1 MNLSFLPSPFTFCNF
16 CSFSRIFACI
26 FLQQTLHFPFNRT
39 RLPSAFPPLS
49 VIPATH
55 SPPPL
60 HPPLHRLYS
69 SLLWRADK
77 RAEKVLNLMATPK
90 NAVTATGRGM
100 QRGAGG
106 CGGGARRRFQVH
118 FGQTAVTPCSSRKKR
133 KKEMRRAQ
141 KQNKI
146 LKRNSPISAGR
157 RCRPPL
163 HAWPHARRAFCLL
176 CCSCSPCA

>member
-39 RLPSAFPPLS
+39 RLPSSLPPLS

-55 SPPPL
+55 SPLP
-60 HPPLHRLYS
+60 HRLYS

-90 NAVTATGRGM
+90 NAVTATERGM
-100 QRGAGG
+100 QRGA
-106 CGGGARRRFQVH
+106 GGGARRRFQVH

-133 KKEMRRAQ
+133 NEKSPKT
-141 KQNKI
+141 KQNFKTK
-146 LKRNSPISAGR
+146 LTHF
-157 RCRPPL
+157 CRPPL
-163 HAWPHARRAFCLL
+163 SPTSSRLAARTARLL
-176 CCSCSPCA
+176 STLL